1 MRRRNTNI
9 KGRKRRREKRR
20 FRLWLGREGR
30 RQFGIHNREEDIQMV
45 DPFPKYG
52 LEKRQGEY
60 GGLVCA
66 D

>member
-1 MRRRNTNI
+1 M
-9 KGRKRRREKRR
+9 
-20 FRLWLGREGR
+20 
-30 RQFGIHNREEDIQMV
+30 RQFGVHNREEDIQMV

-52 LEKRQGEY
+52 LEKRQGDF